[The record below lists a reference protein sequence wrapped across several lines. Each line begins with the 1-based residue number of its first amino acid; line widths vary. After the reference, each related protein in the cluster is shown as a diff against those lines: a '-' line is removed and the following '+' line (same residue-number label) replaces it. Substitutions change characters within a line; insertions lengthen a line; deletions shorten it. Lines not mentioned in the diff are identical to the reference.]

1 MQEISTYIGE
11 YLEYLHIPTVTSIT
25 ITDVVEIIIIT
36 LLIYAMLVW
45 VKETRLG
52 TFKGCPGYFGVPSD
66 RRLFPDDYDSVD
78 CHQTG

>member
-45 VKETRLG
+45 VKETRAWALL
-52 TFKGCPGYFGVPSD
+52 KGVLVPSD
-66 RRLFPDDYDSVD
+66 RRLFPDDYNSVD

>member
-45 VKETRLG
+45 VKETRAWALL
-52 TFKGCPGYFGVPSD
+52 KGV
-66 RRLFPDDYDSVD
+66 RLFPDDYDSVD